1 MSQKILFIDRDGTLI
16 TEPPTDHQVDSL
28 NKLAFENGVIPALL
42 NLQQAGYKLIM
53 ITNQDG
59 LGTDSFPQADFEPP
73 HNLMMQVFSS
83 QGIVFDDVLI
93 CPHKP
98 EDNCPCRKP
107 ETGLVTQYLVESAL
121 DKTNSYVIGDRQT
134 DLQLAENMGING
146 LRYNANE
153 LSWSAISEL
162 LTKKDR
168 YSHVERKTKET
179 QIAIDIWLD
188 REGES
193 QISTGVGFFDHMLD
207 QIATHGGF
215 RMNINVQGD
224 LVIDDHHTVE
234 DTGLALGEALREALG
249 NKRGI
254 ARFGFTLPMDECLAS
269 CALDISGRPHL
280 EYKAEFKYQR
290 VGDLSTEMIE
300 HFFRSLSYTM
310 GCTLHLKSKGKND
323 HHKAESLFK
332 VFGRTLRQAIRVEGN
347 TLPSSK
353 GVL

>member
-16 TEPPTDHQVDSL
+16 TEPSTDHQVDSL

-73 HNLMMQVFSS
+73 HNLMMQIFSS

-121 DKTNSYVIGDRQT
+121 DKANSYVIGDRQT

>member
-83 QGIVFDDVLI
+83 QGIVFDEVLI

-310 GCTLHLKSKGKND
+310 SCTLHLKSKGKND